1 MTPAASGGR
10 RPRVL
15 LASGPVG
22 ALSPLQASVAL
33 ARGFVDGADVAV
45 IGLAEGGRALGEVL
59 AEPDGDLEV
68 LHAGWLARRDGLLA
82 VGAEPDH
89 EPPYDPL
96 EVSSSQLGRLVAY
109 ALQEQPPTR
118 LVIDLTTSNTHDA
131 GRGLLHHVGE
141 LRPRLQG
148 VDVIGVVPSGQQH
161 DRLLGLRGVTSRRGR
176 ELGIALGH
184 VMAVEGTLE
193 RFALE
198 VDAVAAKA
206 EGAGA
211 SGGLGFAILAL
222 GGRLVTGAALTAELG
237 DLDRALGSADL
248 VVTGCDS
255 FDFGSRGG
263 GVVAELATRCEAF
276 EVPLVVVSPVVGM
289 SGREMRTLGIE
300 SAHPV
305 PVDEGVADGLTATGR
320 RLAAGWTSRW

>member
-1 MTPAASGGR
+1 M
-10 RPRVL
+10 
-15 LASGPVG
+15 
-22 ALSPLQASVAL
+22 
-33 ARGFVDGADVAV
+33 
-45 IGLAEGGRALGEVL
+45 
-59 AEPDGDLEV
+59 
-68 LHAGWLARRDGLLA
+68 
-82 VGAEPDH
+82 
-89 EPPYDPL
+89 
-96 EVSSSQLGRLVAY
+96 
-109 ALQEQPPTR
+109 
-118 LVIDLTTSNTHDA
+118 
-131 GRGLLHHVGE
+131 
-141 LRPRLQG
+141 
-148 VDVIGVVPSGQQH
+148 
-161 DRLLGLRGVTSRRGR
+161 
-176 ELGIALGH
+176 
-184 VMAVEGTLE
+184 E

>member
-1 MTPAASGGR
+1 MSPAASGGR
-10 RPRVL
+10 RLRVL

-22 ALSPLQASVAL
+22 ALSPRQASVAL

-45 IGLAEGGRALGEVL
+45 IGLAEGGRALGRAL
-59 AEPDGDLEV
+59 AEPDGDPEV

-82 VGAEPDH
+82 VGAEPDA
-89 EPPYDPL
+89 EPAHDPL
-96 EVSSSQLGRLVAY
+96 EVSSSPLGRLVAY
-109 ALQEQPPTR
+109 ALAEPPPPR
-118 LVIDLTTSNTHDA
+118 LVIDLTISTAHDA
-131 GRGLLHHVGE
+131 GRGLLHHVERLRQRLDGVE
-141 LRPRLQG
+141 L
-148 VDVIGVVPSGQQH
+148 IGVVPSGQLRDH
-161 DRLLGLRGVTSRRGR
+161 LLGLRGVTSRRGR
-176 ELGIALGH
+176 QLGIATRH
-184 VMAVEGTLE
+184 VMAIEGTLE
-193 RFALE
+193 RFAMG
-198 VDAVAAKA
+198 VDPVAAKA

-211 SGGLGFAILAL
+211 SGGLGFAVLAL
-222 GGRLVTGAALTAELG
+222 GGRLVTGAALTAELS
-237 DLDRALGSADL
+237 DLDRSLRAADL